1 VTAGACGKKGPP
13 LAPLIPIPAAI
24 DQISATRVGDEVYVT
39 LTVPSANVDQFAP
52 ADIDRVEVYGYTGR
66 SAPPRARWTEYGTLV
81 ATVPVAPPP
90 KPTPPS
96 GQQPV
101 PQAPVQAPQQ
111 GAQITVVDTLTAEE
125 LVQGKEPA
133 RDQGLEIGDRRIAD
147 AGSPAPTPGSPNPDP
162 GSLIPD
168 PRSPV
173 PNPQLQPLRRFYTA
187 FPRNPRGRIGP
198 PGTNA
203 ELPLVT
209 VPDAPASISATYNE
223 KAARVTWE
231 PSGGLIGYLLE
242 RPLPDEPLPLELES
256 LVAETAQASAAPR
269 PGDGG
274 PVLYNVYR
282 TTSPDPF
289 APPPETQSHAEWNSR
304 PPTPLN
310 PAPLATFEFL
320 DAIAFNEERCYTV
333 RGVRG
338 AGPDLRVGAASA
350 PACVTAVDTF
360 PPTAPAGLATVASE
374 GAINLIWEP
383 NTEPDLGGYLV
394 LRGEAPG
401 DTLQPL
407 TPAPITEARYFDAAV
422 TPGVR
427 YVYAVVAID
436 NRFPVPNLSAP
447 SEPMEE
453 TAR

>member
-1 VTAGACGKKGPP
+1 LAVAALLTAGACGKKGPP

-24 DQISATRVGDEVYVT
+24 DQINATRVGNEVYVT
-39 LTVPSANVDQFAP
+39 LTVPSANVDEFTP

-66 SAPPRARWTEYGTLV
+66 TAPPRARWLDFGTLV

-90 KPTPPS
+90 NPNPPS
-96 GQQPV
+96 GVPPTPQTPV
-101 PQAPVQAPQQ
+101 RAPQQ
-111 GAQITVVDTLTAEE
+111 GAQVTVVDALTPDE
-125 LVQGKEPA
+125 LVQGKLPEAEP
-133 RDQGLEIGDRRIAD
+133 G
-147 AGSPAPTPGSPNPDP
+147 TPNPEP
-162 GSLIPD
+162 GTRNVEP
-168 PRSPV
+168 P
-173 PNPQLQPLRRFYTA
+173 PLRRFYTA

-198 PGTNA
+198 PGANA
-203 ELPLVT
+203 ELPLVA
-209 VPDAPASISATYNE
+209 VPDAPASASVAHDE
-223 KAARVTWE
+223 KAVRLTWE

-256 LVAETAQASAAPR
+256 QLAETAAPSDTPAPSA
-269 PGDGG
+269 GG
-274 PVLYNVYR
+274 PTLYNVYR
-282 TTSPDPF
+282 STSPDPF
-289 APPPETQSHAEWNSR
+289 IPPPEAQVADEWNSR

-310 PAPLATFEFL
+310 PVPLSTFEFL

-338 AGPDLRVGAASA
+338 AAPDIRVGAPSA
-350 PACVTAVDTF
+350 AACITAVDTF
-360 PPTAPAGLATVASE
+360 PPEAPAGLATVASE

-383 NTEPDLGGYLV
+383 STEPDLGGYLV

-407 TPAPITEARYFDAAV
+407 TPVPITEASYRDAAV

-447 SEPMEE
+447 SETTEE